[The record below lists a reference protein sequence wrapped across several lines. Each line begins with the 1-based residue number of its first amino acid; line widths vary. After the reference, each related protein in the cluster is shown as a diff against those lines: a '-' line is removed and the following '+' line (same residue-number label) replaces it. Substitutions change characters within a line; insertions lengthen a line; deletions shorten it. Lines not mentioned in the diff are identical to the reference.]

1 MAQQNALT
9 AELIKQWEK
18 EPNSNQK
25 LTLLS
30 NLNDSYP
37 DGTFPTLDDDI
48 KKLLLSHVLNTWTSV
63 SEQIR
68 FHQLQFLRIILRD
81 KNCSDLD
88 NFIPILTHL
97 TRIAKLSAD
106 DTEEAKCEP
115 IKIVLES
122 EKCLV
127 NLLFN
132 SAKTRALFQMAPFG
146 RLVSRIHSVSAI
158 YGGVSTL
165 SVGYEYLAEWSVD
178 EVEELLLYDLKIAF
192 ITTALVQKLRNDC
205 VNDTDKT
212 TVFLNLLVYSL
223 EKVPAIMAG
232 KYANEA
238 LNTLF
243 NIYHDSKMFDM
254 DTSGKCADECAR
266 IVKCVN
272 LDLETKQNAVNLLS
286 VLTSAVPSLCPK
298 VDPNEISDTSVAM
311 EGFDM
316 SFLNS
321 LLHVFEEQIDK
332 YEKKQIIV
340 EFLGTFLTILSHLC
354 SEHKAARRFC
364 RMKILPPLTED
375 DVRRRPEEGGSFRN
389 KMVRLMSSTSRYGEL
404 TAEILFVLCKRS
416 VCRLMKYCGFGHSA
430 GLLANYGFLGQATT
444 AQRRPSDSEDSE
456 TEEYKRVEEK
466 VNPVTGSIPPPEQL
480 GEWRRQLESMSDEQR
495 EYEMMKL
502 VDCMDKLM
510 EHGVI
515 KPGVVGE
522 DGELRQAK
530 HVAELIKDVKTE
542 NESDDD

>member
-18 EPNSNQK
+18 EPNSHQK
-25 LTLLS
+25 LTLLC
-30 NLNDSYP
+30 NLNDYYP
-37 DGTFPTLDDDI
+37 DGTFPILDDDI
-48 KKLLLSHVLNTWTSV
+48 KKLLLSHILDTWTSV

-81 KNCSDLD
+81 KNSSDLD
-88 NFIPILTHL
+88 T
-97 TRIAKLSAD
+97 D
-106 DTEEAKCEP
+106 DTEESKYEP

-132 SAKTRALFQMAPFG
+132 SAKARALFQMAPFG
-146 RLVSRIHSVSAI
+146 RLVSRIHSISAI

-178 EVEELLLYDLKIAF
+178 KVEELLLYDLKIAF
-192 ITTALVQKLRNDC
+192 ITTALIQKIRNDC

-223 EKVPAIMAG
+223 EKVPALMAC
-232 KYANEA
+232 KY
-238 LNTLF
+238 
-243 NIYHDSKMFDM
+243 MFDM
-254 DTSGKCADECAR
+254 DTSGKCADACAR

-298 VDPNEISDTSVAM
+298 VETNEISDTSVAM

-321 LLHVFEEQIDK
+321 LLHVFEVQIDK
-332 YEKKQIIV
+332 YEKKQIII

-364 RMKILPPLTED
+364 RMKILPPLTGD

-389 KMVRLMSSTSRYGEL
+389 KMVRLMSSTSRYGEM

-510 EHGVI
+510 
-515 KPGVVGE
+515 PGVVGE